1 MKKKI
6 ALIFAILLIVMSL
19 VACGLNEMD
28 YEEELENKPSM
39 FVIVEETL
47 SWKVVYHKETKV
59 MYVVSSGAYNGGT
72 FTLLVNQ
79 NGDPM
84 IYGEDYAE

>member
-19 VACGLNEMD
+19 VACGLNEME
-28 YEEELENKPSM
+28 YEEELENEPSM
-39 FVIVEETL
+39 FVIAEETL

-59 MYVVSSGAYNGGT
+59 MYVVSSGSHNDGT
-72 FTLLVNQ
+72 FTLLVDQ